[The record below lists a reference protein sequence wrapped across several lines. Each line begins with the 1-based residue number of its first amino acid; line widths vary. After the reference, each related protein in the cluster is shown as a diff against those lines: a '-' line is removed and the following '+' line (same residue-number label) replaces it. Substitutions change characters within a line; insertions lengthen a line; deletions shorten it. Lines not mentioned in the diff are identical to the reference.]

1 MQKQASQIGASRA
14 LALCQC
20 FIGAAQYFQGR
31 FQDAIGNLN
40 LARDLYAKLDAAAGE
55 AMALQRL
62 AVVETA
68 LGRLQEAER
77 HVQEGLALA
86 EQALMKPH
94 CLVRLYATLGKNRL
108 EAVDYK
114 GVLSA
119 VEAGL
124 AVEEKHGLC
133 ITCNVM
139 LYPVATMGYALN
151 GNMQTARLYADKAEK
166 SAQLYGSHFFLGLAH
181 QANGM
186 LHGLIEEWK
195 PAFQFLESA
204 RQEFQAI
211 SEDYEIA
218 RTDLFQ
224 AFLRMRKGKTVDL
237 LKATRLVSKA
247 LPVFVSLGAEAL
259 AAQAR
264 SALKQMQA
272 L

>member
-1 MQKQASQIGASRA
+1 M
-14 LALCQC
+14 ALCQA
-20 FIGAAQYFQGR
+20 FIGAAQYFQGH
-31 FQDAIGNLN
+31 FQDALENLN
-40 LARDLYAKLDAAAGE
+40 LARDLYRRLDAAAGE
-55 AMALQRL
+55 AMALQRI

-68 LGRLQEAER
+68 LGRLNEAES
-77 HVQEGLALA
+77 HVEEGLAIA
-86 EQALMKPH
+86 ERALMKPH

-124 AVEEKHGLC
+124 AVEGQHGLC

-139 LYPVATMGYALN
+139 LYPVTVMGYALN
-151 GNMQTARLYADKAEK
+151 GDMQTARIYADKAEK
-166 SAQLYGSHFFLGLAH
+166 SAQVYGSHFFMGLAH
-181 QANGM
+181 QAKGM
-186 LHGLIEEWK
+186 LHGLAEEWQ
-195 PAFQFLESA
+195 PAFQLLESA
-204 RQEFQAI
+204 RREFHAI
-211 SEDYEIA
+211 SQDYEIA
-218 RTDLFQ
+218 RTDLFS
-224 AFLRMRKGKTVDL
+224 AFLRMRKGKPADL